1 MVVLRCNISSKAIN
15 KNKDMTQPSWLKK
28 VKFLMKEKGVKQQDL
43 MEVFGVSSQG
53 AVSHYFSGR
62 NKTSSEQLNALAS
75 FLSVDVEQ
83 LEDFDKLEEKVDSS
97 LDVEALTEAFQTI
110 ARLDKL
116 SEKELFDFFSVYEK
130 MGLERIAEAY
140 DVITKLNQ
148 KKKQELENQILKL
161 KKA

>member
-1 MVVLRCNISSKAIN
+1 
-15 KNKDMTQPSWLKK
+15 MTQPTWLNK

-43 MEVFGVSSQG
+43 MQIFGVTSQG

-62 NKTSSEQLNALAS
+62 NKTTDEQLLALAN
-75 FLSVDVEQ
+75 FLDVDVEQ
-83 LEDFDKLEEKVDSS
+83 LTVSEPVKATTQASIDM
-97 LDVEALTEAFQTI
+97 EALTEAFQTI

-116 SEKELFDFFSVYEK
+116 SDKEAYEFFSVYEK
-130 MGLERIAEAY
+130 MGLNRIAEAY

-148 KKKQELENQILKL
+148 KKKQDLENQILKL

>member
-1 MVVLRCNISSKAIN
+1 
-15 KNKDMTQPSWLKK
+15 MTQPAWLKK
-28 VKFLMKEKGVKQQDL
+28 VKFLMKEKGIKQQDL
-43 MEVFGVSSQG
+43 MEIFGVSSQG

-62 NKTSSEQLNALAS
+62 NKTSDEQLKALAN
-75 FLSVDVEQ
+75 FLDVDVEQ
-83 LEDFDKLEEKVDSS
+83 LQVTEQAKPTPDST
-97 LDVEALTEAFQTI
+97 LDMEALTEAFQTI

-116 SEKELFDFFSVYEK
+116 SDKEVFDFFSVYER

-140 DVITKLNQ
+140 DVITKLNK